1 MGSLSCRIRR
11 AGVRAAVVLLAA
23 GAMTGTAPA
32 KPAAGPAP
40 AAAPAAVAAGQH
52 RPVVFVHGYGADP
65 GVWSGMRQKFKDAG
79 YRDSEMHSYDY
90 SGDDKRRTISQLGKT
105 FANWAK
111 QNLGTRRFDVV
122 AHSMGSLVTRHA
134 IKQNLNGIGSQV
146 IHWVS
151 LAGPNKGAKNANFC
165 AGVAPPLC
173 TKAVVDMKYNSPFL
187 RELNK
192 APQTPPPTRYM
203 TYRTPCDEDV
213 EEDRVMLDGADNR
226 RIDLCRLKGTYGGS
240 HPVHNGII
248 RDTTVT
254 RDVLTFLTK
263 PLDPAARKLR
273 SAATGKCLATT
284 ADGFAQGRMADCFNA
299 PDWTAEQHGSWFWL
313 KAPSGRCL
321 TETNRRVY
329 ANRACGNSKDAD
341 FQKWEWTSGGDLLN
355 RRQTRNAYLWATS
368 GVPVPETV
376 DQPSAQTKWQWS
388 GREATTRRP

>member
-1 MGSLSCRIRR
+1 MRT
-11 AGVRAAVVLLAA
+11 AVVLLAA

-32 KPAAGPAP
+32 SAPAP
-40 AAAPAAVAAGQH
+40 AAAAAGQH

-65 GVWSGMRQKFKDAG
+65 GVWSGMRQKFKEAG

-90 SGDDKRRTISQLGKT
+90 SGDDKRRTIPQLGKT
-105 FANWAK
+105 FANWAQ
-111 QNLGTRRFDVV
+111 QNLGTQRFDVV

-151 LAGPNKGAKNANFC
+151 LAGPNKGAKNANLC

-240 HPVHNGII
+240 RPVHNGII
-248 RDTTVT
+248 RDATVT
-254 RDVLTFLTK
+254 RDVLTFLTTS
-263 PLDPAARKLR
+263 LDPHHRKLR
-273 SAATGKCLATT
+273 STITGTCLGTT
-284 ADGFAQGRMADCFNA
+284 GSLAQGRMVDCFNA
-299 PDWTAEQHGSWFWL
+299 PDWTTEKHGTWSWL
-313 KAPSGRCL
+313 RTPGGLCL
-321 TETNRRVY
+321 TEVNRRVY
-329 ANRACGNSKDAD
+329 ANRACGDSRDAD
-341 FQKWEWTSGGDLLN
+341 FQKWDFISGGDLLN

-376 DQPSAQTKWQWS
+376 DQPSTHTKWQWS
-388 GREATTRRP
+388 GREATTRHP